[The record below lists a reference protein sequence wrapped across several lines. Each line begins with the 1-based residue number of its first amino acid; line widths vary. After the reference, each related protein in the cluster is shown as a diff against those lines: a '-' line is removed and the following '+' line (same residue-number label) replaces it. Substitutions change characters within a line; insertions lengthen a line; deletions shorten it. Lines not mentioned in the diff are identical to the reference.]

1 MDPCRWQ
8 ESRRGCKE
16 NQPLFEMYE
25 CIKINGIIYQRKFI
39 EIASIG
45 PCDIVS
51 TLLDK
56 VADNHVHELADS
68 QPQP

>member
-8 ESRRGCKE
+8 GSSRGCEE

-25 CIKINGIIYQRKFI
+25 CIKINGKFI
-39 EIASIG
+39 ETASIGSMKG

-56 VADNHVHELADS
+56 VADNHVH
-68 QPQP
+68 

>member
-8 ESRRGCKE
+8 ESRRGCEE

-39 EIASIG
+39 ETASIGSMKG

-56 VADNHVHELADS
+56 VADNHIY
-68 QPQP
+68 

>member
-1 MDPCRWQ
+1 
-8 ESRRGCKE
+8 
-16 NQPLFEMYE
+16 MYE

-56 VADNHVHELADS
+56 VADNHVH
-68 QPQP
+68 